1 MRFPRLNG
9 ALLQKGQA
17 QNYTVKV
24 ECLFF
29 PRRRAG
35 HRETK
40 FSEGRKVLEE
50 ACGVNSEIEGSYF
63 LNCIFFEDFTK
74 KNYISK

>member
-9 ALLQKGQA
+9 SFLQKGQA

-24 ECLFF
+24 ECLFS

-50 ACGVNSEIEGSYF
+50 TCGVNLEV
-63 LNCIFFEDFTK
+63 EDFIKVASKIQRKIK
-74 KNYISK
+74 KIFQS